1 MFSTSILDAF
11 ATFGYV
17 LAFFGLLLCIMTY
30 YAIPKMAK
38 SIIKNDENKKE

>member
-11 ATFGYV
+11 AMFGYV
-17 LAFFGLLLCIMTY
+17 FAAFGLLLCIMTY

-38 SIIKNDENKKE
+38 LIIRNDENKKE